1 MKKILAM
8 AAAAALTCGVSA
20 YAANP
25 FSDVSAGDWAYQAVT
40 SLSEQGVVEGY
51 PDGTFKGQQNITRYE
66 MAQIIARM
74 LAKEDQYNA
83 EQRAVIDKLAS
94 EYADEL
100 NSLGVRVSNLEKKV
114 GNVRFTGDARMQWQH
129 VDKTK
134 TESDSDSYNARFRLN
149 ASAQVS
155 DKVTVEGRFVSDFD
169 FVDEDTANTSMDRIH
184 AVYAPSDNFSFDLG
198 RTSLWL
204 GQTGVLYD
212 DTFDGVKMVYDTGKV
227 GLEAGYGRMKEMY
240 DVPSTML
247 GATTDE
253 DGNTVPLNKN
263 KESWYVQ
270 AKGNAGPVAL
280 NAFYLDFTRDLQNVT
295 SGDKNAKLW
304 GVGAAFNLGPVMVDG
319 DYITNTMK
327 NTVSGVSYDKPKLW
341 TAGVTFGEFDQ
352 EKVGSF
358 AIGAR
363 YVSAD
368 KGSYFGSSTLDL
380 TNQLED
386 SWNNGAK
393 FWVAKASVAVAKNVE
408 LDGYYNFNAKAK
420 TAVNGSKDLED
431 SYGAELNYYF

>member
-25 FSDVSAGDWAYQAVT
+25 FSDVSASDWAYQAVT

-83 EQRAVIDKLAS
+83 EQRATIDKLAS

-129 VDKTK
+129 IDKTK
-134 TESDSDSYNARFRLN
+134 EAPDSDSYSGRIRLN
-149 ASAQVS
+149 MDAAVN
-155 DKVTVEGRFVSDFD
+155 DKVTVSGRFVTNMD
-169 FVDEDTANTSMDRIH
+169 FVNEADSDGSNDSNTSMDRIH
-184 AVYAPSDNFSFDLG
+184 AIYAPSDNFSFDLG

-227 GLEAGYGRMKEMY
+227 GLEAGYGRMKELY
-240 DVPSTML
+240 DTPTDML
-247 GATTDE
+247 GS
-253 DGNTVPLNKN
+253 NKN
-263 KESWYVQ
+263 RESWYVQ
-270 AKGNAGPVAL
+270 AKGSAGPVAL
-280 NAFYLDFTRDLQNVT
+280 NAFYLDFTRDLQDIT

-304 GVGAAFNLGPVMVDG
+304 GVGGAFNLGPVLVDG

-327 NTVSGVSYDKPKLW
+327 NTIGTTGSYDKPKLW

-386 SWNNGAK
+386 SWTNGAK

-420 TAVNGSKDLED
+420 TADAHGSKDLED

>member
-1 MKKILAM
+1 M

-25 FSDVSAGDWAYQAVT
+25 FSDVSASDWAYQAVT

-129 VDKTK
+129 IDKTK
-134 TESDSDSYNARFRLN
+134 KAPDSDSYSGRIRLN
-149 ASAQVS
+149 MDAAVN
-155 DKVTVEGRFVSDFD
+155 DKVTVSGRFVTNMD
-169 FVDEDTANTSMDRIH
+169 FVNEADSDGSNDSNTSMDRIH
-184 AVYAPSDNFSFDLG
+184 AIYAPSDNFSFDLG

-227 GLEAGYGRMKEMY
+227 GLEAGYGRMKELY
-240 DVPSTML
+240 SSDDPSDVTPSYLL
-247 GATTDE
+247 G
-253 DGNTVPLNKN
+253 NNKN
-263 KESWYVQ
+263 RESWYVQ

-327 NTVSGVSYDKPKLW
+327 NKFSDASSYDKPKLW

-420 TAVNGSKDLED
+420 TADANGSKDLED

>member
-25 FSDVSAGDWAYQAVT
+25 FSDVSASDWAYQAVT

-51 PDGTFKGQQNITRYE
+51 PDGTFKGQRNMTRYE

-74 LAKEDQYNA
+74 LAKEDRYNA

-169 FVDEDTANTSMDRIH
+169 FVDEDTADTSMDRIH

-227 GLEAGYGRMKEMY
+227 GLEAGYGRMKELY
-240 DVPSTML
+240 DTPTDML
-247 GATTDE
+247 GS
-253 DGNTVPLNKN
+253 NKN
-263 KESWYVQ
+263 RESWYVQ

-280 NAFYLDFTRDLQNVT
+280 NAFYLDFTRDLQAVD

-420 TAVNGSKDLED
+420 TAVDGSKDLED

>member
-169 FVDEDTANTSMDRIH
+169 FVDEDTADTSMDRIH

-227 GLEAGYGRMKEMY
+227 GLEAGYGRMKELY
-240 DVPSTML
+240 SSDDPSDVTPSYLL
-247 GATTDE
+247 G
-253 DGNTVPLNKN
+253 NNKN
-263 KESWYVQ
+263 RESWYVQ

-327 NTVSGVSYDKPKLW
+327 NKFSDASSYDKPKLW

-420 TAVNGSKDLED
+420 TADANGSKDLED

>member
-1 MKKILAM
+1 M
-8 AAAAALTCGVSA
+8 
-20 YAANP
+20 
-25 FSDVSAGDWAYQAVT
+25 
-40 SLSEQGVVEGY
+40 
-51 PDGTFKGQQNITRYE
+51 
-66 MAQIIARM
+66 
-74 LAKEDQYNA
+74 
-83 EQRAVIDKLAS
+83 
-94 EYADEL
+94 
-100 NSLGVRVSNLEKKV
+100 
-114 GNVRFTGDARMQWQH
+114 
-129 VDKTK
+129 
-134 TESDSDSYNARFRLN
+134 
-149 ASAQVS
+149 
-155 DKVTVEGRFVSDFD
+155 
-169 FVDEDTANTSMDRIH
+169 
-184 AVYAPSDNFSFDLG
+184 
-198 RTSLWL
+198 
-204 GQTGVLYD
+204 
-212 DTFDGVKMVYDTGKV
+212 
-227 GLEAGYGRMKEMY
+227 
-240 DVPSTML
+240 
-247 GATTDE
+247 
-253 DGNTVPLNKN
+253 
-263 KESWYVQ
+263 Q

-327 NTVSGVSYDKPKLW
+327 NKFSDASSYDKPKLW

-420 TAVNGSKDLED
+420 TADANGSKDLED